1 MHSNVILFFIALIPI
16 IWLIVSLGA
25 LKMPGHKACPIALV
39 ITLILA
45 IAVWKFS
52 ILDSLTG
59 ALEGVVMG
67 LWPIVYII
75 VAAVFTYN
83 LTTASGNMNTIQK
96 MMTGVSSDKRIL
108 TLILAWGFG
117 GFLEA
122 IAGFG
127 TAVAIPSGIMAGM
140 GFNPITAAVLCLIS
154 NTTPTA
160 FGAIGL
166 PVTTLAQVSGLD
178 VMHLSYVVTL
188 QLFVLILIIPFVLV
202 AIVGGGLK
210 GIKGV
215 FGITLASGLAFAIP
229 QIFVAKFIGAELP
242 AIVGSLCCLGVTIFM
257 AKKFYPVTNRPDLSI
272 SVHDSTD
279 ALEENGASGGSA
291 DAQGGGKELAQG
303 GAKELAQA
311 DGKVTPKQA
320 VIAWM
325 PFIFVFVLI
334 ILCSSL
340 VPPIHNV
347 LVSIQTSIQIY
358 TGNGASP
365 YTFQWLACPGTLII
379 IATFLGGL
387 CQGLKPKEIL
397 IILGKTAKQMFKTAI
412 TVCSIVALA
421 KVMGY
426 SGMISIIATV
436 LVALTGSFYPL
447 IAPIIGALG
456 TFVTGS
462 DTSSNVLFGQLQVEA
477 ARAIDANS
485 FWIAAAN
492 MAGATAGKMISPQSI
507 AVATA
512 ATGLTGQEGTI
523 LTKAMKFC
531 VAYVVIIGLVVYF
544 GGPLL
549 GF

>member
-1 MHSNVILFFIALIPI
+1 MHSNVILFLIALIPI

-52 ILDSLTG
+52 VLDSLTG

-83 LTTASGNMNTIQK
+83 LTTASGSMNTIQK

-202 AIVGGGLK
+202 SIVGGGVK

-257 AKKFYPVTNRPDLSI
+257 AKKFYPTTNRPDLSI
-272 SVHDSTD
+272 SVHDGTD
-279 ALEENGASGGSA
+279 ELDKTSALKENGAAGGSA
-291 DAQGGGKELAQG
+291 DAQGGVKEHAH
-303 GAKELAQA
+303 AN
-311 DGKVTPKQA
+311 GKVTPKQA

-340 VPPIHNV
+340 VPPIHNA
-347 LVSIQTSIQIY
+347 LISIQTSIQIY
-358 TGNGASP
+358 TGKNASP

-397 IILGKTAKQMFKTAI
+397 IILGKTAKQMSKTAI

-456 TFVTGS
+456 TLVTGS